1 MIKLKQIKI
10 AGIRGIKE
18 SLSLSLDKKS
28 LLIYGDNGTG
38 KSSITDAIEW
48 FYKDKIAHL
57 AGNEIGKES
66 IRNIFITDTVDS
78 KIGFQFS
85 DNKLDTEKSIDNS
98 YKVFNSNSSKEY
110 YNYILESQSENL
122 FLRYRDLTRFIV
134 ATKGERLKELQ
145 PIIGFSQVQEMRS
158 LLKKFANKFAKDI
171 KAANFSNKKSNQQ
184 TILMESLGQ
193 NITSDNQFFEIASK
207 LILPLK
213 LEKDIKS
220 FKDARFILKSIE
232 AKEDSHLSDQ
242 ISFNNKIAD
251 TLKEIID
258 ETALLNTLY
267 KECHTSYFELKKDA
281 EKINNLQLLSLLTEG
296 LNVLKK
302 DIVKDD
308 FCPLCQQG
316 KNKLKLIKEL
326 QQRIESLSELKNE
339 KEKLGEKAATISS
352 ILQNSL
358 NAVNSLLREKLFKEK
373 ENIET
378 LRIINVFKDSLNNI
392 SSEIKKDI
400 FSVEQLK
407 EPALVQISTKDV
419 ALLIEQSK
427 KTVKEIT
434 ESAKGNLKLQV
445 HTKLSRAID
454 AYIVFRKIEKEQE
467 LMLNQQNT
475 FEALYANFIKR
486 QEEALNG
493 FLTMFSGAFMQIM
506 GILRSRAINKTDS

>member
-1 MIKLKQIKI
+1 
-10 AGIRGIKE
+10 
-18 SLSLSLDKKS
+18 
-28 LLIYGDNGTG
+28 
-38 KSSITDAIEW
+38 
-48 FYKDKIAHL
+48 
-57 AGNEIGKES
+57 
-66 IRNIFITDTVDS
+66 
-78 KIGFQFS
+78 
-85 DNKLDTEKSIDNS
+85 
-98 YKVFNSNSSKEY
+98 
-110 YNYILESQSENL
+110 
-122 FLRYRDLTRFIV
+122 
-134 ATKGERLKELQ
+134 
-145 PIIGFSQVQEMRS
+145 MRS
-158 LLKKFANKFAKDI
+158 ILKKFANKFAKDI

-193 NITSDNQFFEIASK
+193 NITSDNQFFDIASK

-258 ETALLNTLY
+258 ETASLNTLY
-267 KECHTSYFELKKDA
+267 KEYHTSYFEMKKDA
-281 EKINNLQLLSLLTEG
+281 DKINNLQLLSLLTEG

-316 KNKLKLIKEL
+316 KNKLELIKEL
-326 QQRIESLSELKNE
+326 QQRIESLSELKSE

-373 ENIET
+373 ESTET
-378 LRIINVFKDSLNNI
+378 LRIINVFKDSVNNI

-400 FSVEQLK
+400 FSVEPLK
-407 EPALVQISTKDV
+407 EPALVKISTKDV
-419 ALLIEQSK
+419 ALSIEQSK
-427 KTVKEIT
+427 KIVKEIT

-467 LMLNQQNT
+467 LMLNQQTT
-475 FEALYANFIKR
+475 FEALYADFIKR
-486 QEEALNG
+486 QEEALNS
-493 FLTMFSGAFMQIM
+493 FLSMFSGD
-506 GILRSRAINKTDS
+506 INLINSLKVQHFSLMLDFTTFTVHFT